1 MSIGIKAPGYYV
13 QGAGE
18 LGKLGKYAK
27 KMGDN
32 FLVVISP
39 NNKKRV
45 GKIID
50 TALTEINKTVFYAEF
65 SGECTPEVIADIQ
78 S

>member
-27 KMGDN
+27 
-32 FLVVISP
+32 
-39 NNKKRV
+39 RWE
-45 GKIID
+45 II
-50 TALTEINKTVFYAEF
+50 F
-65 SGECTPEVIADIQ
+65 
-78 S
+78 

>member
-27 KMGDN
+27 DG
-32 FLVVISP
+32 
-39 NNKKRV
+39 R
-45 GKIID
+45 
-50 TALTEINKTVFYAEF
+50 
-65 SGECTPEVIADIQ
+65 
-78 S
+78 